1 MSYQSQYYQAYR
13 KRLAASK
20 RGYGKDQPKK
30 QKYNAK
36 RIEIDGQK
44 FDSQAEARYYYALKA
59 QGITNFKTQESFVIL
74 DTLKMNGKTRQKRV
88 YKPDFTF
95 YDNQGQLIKVVDVKG
110 GQATLTESSSLRMR
124 VFMDRYKIPVTV
136 ATLDKKTGT
145 FTEKEI

>member
-1 MSYQSQYYQAYR
+1 MSYQKAYYGAYR
-13 KRLAASK
+13 KRIAAQQ

-36 RIEIDGQK
+36 KIEIDGQK
-44 FDSQAEARYYYALKA
+44 FDSNAEARYYYNLKA

-74 DTLKMNGKTRQKRV
+74 DTLRLGDKTRSKRV
-88 YKPDFTF
+88 YTPDFTF
-95 YDNQGQLIKVVDVKG
+95 YDDQGQLIKVVDVKG
-110 GQATLTESSSLRMR
+110 GSATLTEASSLRMR
-124 VFMDRYKIPVTV
+124 VFIDRYKIPVTV